1 MANIRGIL
9 KAKKFKSDIENW
21 RDIFVK
27 ILNSDDNYSCIFET
41 QVDGYI
47 VFLPQGR
54 QIFLPKIIYQLRTW
68 GVNIPPNFQ
77 INKIM
82 AYPDILNNLIFY
94 IDESLDFKNRRYE
107 YLIDKIIPIGISVFS
122 LVVALVS
129 LFIKSA

>member
-47 VFLPQGR
+47 VFLPQG
-54 QIFLPKIIYQLRTW
+54 
-68 GVNIPPNFQ
+68 
-77 INKIM
+77 
-82 AYPDILNNLIFY
+82 
-94 IDESLDFKNRRYE
+94 
-107 YLIDKIIPIGISVFS
+107 
-122 LVVALVS
+122 
-129 LFIKSA
+129 